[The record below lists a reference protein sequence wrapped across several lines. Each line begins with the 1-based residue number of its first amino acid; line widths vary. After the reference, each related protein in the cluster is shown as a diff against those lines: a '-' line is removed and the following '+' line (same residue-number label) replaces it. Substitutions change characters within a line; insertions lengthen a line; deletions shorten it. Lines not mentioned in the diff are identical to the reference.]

1 MPKGEIPCS
10 SERQF
15 SIKKIGTAKKTSR
28 RSLEIYM
35 SGKLAHVLYNPC
47 RPATD
52 WVILFYFVFESVSPR
67 ISILSWG
74 GNLGLNGSQILGD
87 ERKQNKPHSTML
99 RQGHIEQRVQS
110 SQGSSLIEPVVE
122 FPTIT
127 INRDYATSHVTS
139 QPLKPFSPCVPAIA
153 CTHIHSLVSY
163 CI

>member
-1 MPKGEIPCS
+1 MRSHVRRKDNS
-10 SERQF
+10 QL
-15 SIKKIGTAKKTSR
+15 R
-28 RSLEIYM
+28 RSAQPKKLRAVLWRYICPEIWHTCYIT
-35 SGKLAHVLYNPC
+35 
-47 RPATD
+47 PAD
-52 WVILFYFVFESVSPR
+52 LLPIGLFYFILFLSRFRHVFR
-67 ISILSWG
+67 FYLGG

>member
-1 MPKGEIPCS
+1 MRSHVRRKDNS
-10 SERQF
+10 QL
-15 SIKKIGTAKKTSR
+15 R
-28 RSLEIYM
+28 RSAQPK
-35 SGKLAHVLYNPC
+35 KLRAVLWRYICPESWHTC
-47 RPATD
+47 YITPAD
-52 WVILFYFVFESVSPR
+52 LLPIGLFFFLLVFESVSPR